1 MKYNFE
7 KLEIWQLG
15 MRIVQKTYSI
25 TRISPKDELFGMTAQ
40 MRRAA
45 VSIPLNIAEGS
56 AKRSKKEVAVFL
68 RTAVGSTLELITA
81 SKIAREKKFAP
92 AGEFA
97 GLDELLQEEY
107 FKIIPFEKQL
117 R

>member
-7 KLEIWQLG
+7 KLGIWQLG

-25 TRISPKDELFGMTAQ
+25 TRVFPKDELFGTTSQ

-56 AKRSKKEVAVFL
+56 AKRSKKEIAVFL
-68 RTAVGSTLELITA
+68 RTAIGSTLELITA
-81 SKIAREKKFAP
+81 SKIAREEKFAS
-92 AGEFA
+92 ADKLTE
-97 GLDELLQEEY
+97 LDELLQEEY
-107 FKIIPFEKQL
+107 FKIIAFEKQL